1 MLASDLKSHNKFDC
15 LQVNYP
21 RNVNFSRSQTIFYMT
36 SQAPLANVY
45 YIYIHNTINC
55 YFYLDNDVRNIET
68 PGHSNF
74 NVNVYSLFIS
84 FFLAF
89 MAFTSYFCR
98 SSNKIQL
105 LKWYLTKGFILNA
118 WTTNVNTFGIVY
130 VQQNKALTEALFMLC
145 GLLNVDNCTSAIS

>member
-1 MLASDLKSHNKFDC
+1 MSETSKRRATLILLLMFILC
-15 LQVNYP
+15 LFP
-21 RNVNFSRSQTIFYMT
+21 
-36 SQAPLANVY
+36 
-45 YIYIHNTINC
+45 
-55 YFYLDNDVRNIET
+55 
-68 PGHSNF
+68 
-74 NVNVYSLFIS
+74 

-145 GLLNVDNCTSAIS
+145 GLLNVDNCMSAVS